1 MAKFETE
8 KLRNLGI
15 VGQGDAGK
23 TSLVEAILYNTGMTD
38 RLGKVDDGSSNMDF
52 EPEETKRKITISSK
66 LHHCEWNSHELH
78 IVDTPGYT
86 NFLHDTRNR
95 GALALGEGHLK
106 GAAQTAQA
114 RHPRDL
120 PLVVFQGM
128 NRGRGQK
135 SGTAACF
142 VFEDCLQ

>member
-23 TSLVEAILYNTGMTD
+23 TSLVEAILFNTGMTD

-66 LHHCEWNSHELH
+66 LHHCEWNGHELH

-86 NFLHDTRNR
+86 NFLHDTRGCMR
-95 GALALGEGHLK
+95 VLGGAVLVVSAVDGVK
-106 GAAQTAQA
+106 AQTQTLWKWAEEF
-114 RHPRDL
+114 L
-120 PLVVFQGM
+120 IL
-128 NRGRGQK
+128 N
-135 SGTAACF
+135 
-142 VFEDCLQ
+142 FEF